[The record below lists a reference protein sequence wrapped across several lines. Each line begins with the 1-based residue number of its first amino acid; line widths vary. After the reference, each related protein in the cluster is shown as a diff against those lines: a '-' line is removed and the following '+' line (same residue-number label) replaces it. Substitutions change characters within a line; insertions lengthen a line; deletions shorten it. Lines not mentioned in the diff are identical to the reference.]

1 MTYDATVEFKFDST
15 ETQNSFNGDEFIP
28 EQHFTITAP
37 AHDLN
42 TKQMFKLF
50 ERFML
55 ATGYTPE
62 SIMSGA
68 MSLVFNEWVTE
79 EQQRKLCDE
88 YDLTLNEDLVDK
100 FKEMKKL
107 DEEINAAQSHFV
119 HIVDNK

>member
-1 MTYDATVEFKFDST
+1 MTYEATVEFKFDST
-15 ETQNSFNGDEFIP
+15 ETPTDFNGDDFIP

-55 ATGYTPE
+55 ATGYTPQ
-62 SIMSGA
+62 SIVSGA
-68 MSLVFNEWVTE
+68 MSLAFNEWVPL

-88 YDLTLNEDLVDK
+88 YELTLNEDLVDK
-100 FKEMKKL
+100 FKEMEKL
-107 DEEINAAQSHFV
+107 EEANEV
-119 HIVDNK
+119 

>member
-1 MTYDATVEFKFDST
+1 MTYEATVEFKFDST
-15 ETQNSFNGDEFIP
+15 DTQNSFNGDEFIP
-28 EQHFTITAP
+28 EQHFTLTAP

-55 ATGYTPE
+55 ATGYTSQ

-79 EQQRKLCDE
+79 EQQQKVCDE
-88 YDLTLNEDLVDK
+88 YDITMNEDLDKK

-107 DEEINAAQSHFV
+107 EEAIEQANANLSG
-119 HIVDNK
+119 K